1 MVKKKYILLAAVAI
15 VAASCSK
22 MHSGD
27 SRSLT
32 LRVGYEQETQ
42 PVTKTYVRD
51 SNAGTIWW
59 GTSNQDKVIYAF
71 DASENKFSFTSTSTT
86 AEATRAFTC
95 DSWSG
100 GDWKMVI
107 WSGLVEANDHSTLS
121 GSVLSGSSL
130 KVMNPQKV
138 NNSKS
143 FDSRA
148 NIAVMKPGDTALRN
162 VFGYLRFTLPS
173 YPIPGETR
181 ISAIKSVTLTADENV
196 AGNICIDYSG
206 TDPVATVVSNGSTSL
221 TLNARWKDNGPTG
234 YEAGVVYMIL
244 PPGTYHHASL
254 TLVPFTEEPTVSG
267 AATGTPFTV
276 NFVGDVVVQR
286 GKYTECG
293 VLPASEGQADEGIT
307 AGGEGY
313 QWSGSSNCTVFL
325 AGDSTCAPSESLRP
339 KWGWGEK
346 LGAYLCDGVSLE
358 NKAVGGKSTK
368 TFISGG
374 QWNKMLNLV
383 ASGDVVLIQF
393 GHNDENQTASDERGT
408 TPEQFY
414 TNLCGFISD
423 VKGKGAV
430 PVILTPLCRRSFT
443 NGLVDHTHGEYL
455 TKAKQAAT
463 DNAVVLLDIEQRS
476 YEWLTALGEDASIP
490 RYMVSVDPYNDNTH
504 LTELG
509 AAEVAQMVATALAE
523 CGNAYLS
530 ALID

>member
-1 MVKKKYILLAAVAI
+1 MKKNRYILLAALVLAT
-15 VAASCSK
+15 VSCSK
-22 MHSGD
+22 QQPAGSC
-27 SRSLT
+27 T
-32 LRVGYEQETQ
+32 IRVGYEQEAQ
-42 PVTKTYVRD
+42 PGTKTYVKD

-59 GTSNQDKVIYAF
+59 GTASQDKVIYAF
-71 DASENKFSFTSTSTT
+71 DASENKFSFTSASTT
-86 AEATRAFTC
+86 LEATRAFTC
-95 DSWSG
+95 DTWSG
-100 GDWKMVI
+100 GDWKMVV
-107 WSGLVEANDHSTLS
+107 WTGLVEANDYSSLS
-121 GSVLSGSSL
+121 GSVISGSSL

-173 YPIPGETR
+173 YPIDGETR
-181 ISAIKSVTLTADENV
+181 ISAIKSVTLKADENV
-196 AGNICIDYSG
+196 AGNISIDYSG
-206 TDPVATVVSNGSTSL
+206 ADPVATVVSNGSTSL
-221 TLNARWKDNGPTG
+221 TLNARWKSGGPTG
-234 YEAGVVYMIL
+234 YEAGVVYMVV
-244 PPGTYHHASL
+244 PPGTYHNASL
-254 TLVPFTEEPTVSG
+254 TIVPFSETPTVQE
-267 AATGTPFTV
+267 AATGAEFTV

-293 VLPASEGQADEGIT
+293 TLPAADDAGDGSLT

-313 QWSGSSNCTVFL
+313 QWGDTSSCTVYL

-346 LGAYLCDGVSLE
+346 FGTFLGDGVSLE

-374 QWNKMLNLV
+374 QWSKLVNLLT
-383 ASGDVVLIQF
+383 SGDVVLIQF
-393 GHNDENQTASDERGT
+393 GHNDENQTAADERGT
-408 TPEQFY
+408 TPEEFY

-443 NGLVDHTHGEYL
+443 GGVVDHTHGEYL
-455 TKAKQAAT
+455 TKAKQAAA
-463 DNAVVLLDIEQRS
+463 DNSTVMLDIEQRS

-509 AAEVAQMVATALAE
+509 ASEVAQLVATALAE

-530 ALID
+530 ALVD